1 MDDLEYDFEKLSIDI
16 ADYDERCLLYNSK
29 NESTRKTLIRYKRY
43 LLFINFYEMPII
55 KTMIIDYINNP
66 RKDLQDKIDKDL
78 IYFIETLEK
87 ENDYESC

>member
-1 MDDLEYDFEKLSIDI
+1 MDNLNNEFEKLFIDI
-16 ADYDERCLLYNSK
+16 DDYDERFLLYNSK
-29 NESTRKTLIRYKRY
+29 HENTRKTLIRYKRY

-66 RKDLQDKIDKDL
+66 RKDLKDKIDKDL

-87 ENDYESC
+87 ENEYEYC